1 MKHVYIPSEIPEK
14 PGVYVFRDR
23 FGTVIYV
30 GKAVNLRRRLGN
42 YFQPARRER
51 ADVKTRSLIKSI
63 DDWAFHVVR
72 NEEEALI
79 LESRLIKDYAPKY
92 NILMRDDKRYP
103 LLRLNMQDKFPTF
116 TKVRFERKNDPA
128 MYFGPFPNGSALQ
141 STLEFILRRF
151 KLRSCK
157 YDEPDEETIKRCMKR
172 AVKDCSAPCCGKIS
186 PEDYR
191 KKVEDALE
199 VLKGNIKELCAELD
213 EEMKQAA
220 AELKFE
226 KCAAIRD
233 VKQNLLAVFGPKVR
247 RFDNAELPERDDA
260 ASGIAAMKQL
270 QKELGLAKALDCIIC
285 FDISNIMGTL
295 AVASMVCF
303 RNGRPDR
310 SSYRHF
316 RIRTVEGSNDFA
328 MMKEAITRH
337 FSRLINENKPL
348 PDLLVVDGGKG
359 QLSSAV
365 DALVEIKCPVLPVI
379 GLAKREE
386 EIFLPGRSESVL
398 LSRSNPA
405 LKILQALRDEA
416 HRFAITYHKSL
427 RHKLLEYSVLDEI
440 QGIGEV
446 RKKEILSRIGSVAR
460 LKKMT
465 PEELSQKIPHLG
477 IKISEKII
485 DFLQNKG

>member
-1 MKHVYIPSEIPEK
+1 MKHEYLPSEIPPK

-42 YFQPARRER
+42 YFQPARAQR
-51 ADVKTRSLIKSI
+51 ADAKTRSLIKSI
-63 DDWAFHVVR
+63 DDWAFHLVR

-141 STLEFILRRF
+141 STLEFILRYF

-157 YDEPDEETIKRCMKR
+157 YDEPDEETIKRCMKK
-172 AVKDCSAPCCGKIS
+172 AVKDCSAPCCNRIT

-191 KKVEDALE
+191 KQVELALE
-199 VLKGNIKELCAELD
+199 VLKGNIKELCNKLD
-213 EEMKQAA
+213 EDMKQAA

-226 KCAAIRD
+226 KCARIRD
-233 VKQNLLAVFGPKVR
+233 VKQNLIAVFSPKVR
-247 RFDNAELPERDDA
+247 RFDNAELPERDDE

-270 QKELGLAKALDCIIC
+270 QTELGLAKPLDCIIC

-303 RNGRPDR
+303 RKGRPDR

-316 RIRTVEGSNDFA
+316 RIKTVEGSNDFA
-328 MMKEAITRH
+328 MMKEAISRH
-337 FSRLINENKPL
+337 FGRLLKENRPL

-365 DALVEIKCPVLPVI
+365 DALIEINCPVLPVI

-405 LKILQALRDEA
+405 LKVLQSLRDEA
-416 HRFAITYHKSL
+416 HRFAITYHRHL
-427 RHKLLEYSVLDEI
+427 RQKLLEYSVLDEI
-440 QGIGEV
+440 PGIGPK
-446 RKKEILSRIGSVAR
+446 RKKEILSKIGSVGA

-465 PEELSQKIPHLG
+465 AEELAQKISGLG
-477 IKISEKII
+477 IKNSEKII
-485 DFLQNKG
+485 AFLQDKS

>member
-1 MKHVYIPSEIPEK
+1 M
-14 PGVYVFRDR
+14 G
-23 FGTVIYV
+23 
-30 GKAVNLRRRLGN
+30 
-42 YFQPARRER
+42 
-51 ADVKTRSLIKSI
+51 
-63 DDWAFHVVR
+63 
-72 NEEEALI
+72 
-79 LESRLIKDYAPKY
+79 
-92 NILMRDDKRYP
+92 
-103 LLRLNMQDKFPTF
+103 
-116 TKVRFERKNDPA
+116 
-128 MYFGPFPNGSALQ
+128 
-141 STLEFILRRF
+141 
-151 KLRSCK
+151 
-157 YDEPDEETIKRCMKR
+157 
-172 AVKDCSAPCCGKIS
+172 
-186 PEDYR
+186 
-191 KKVEDALE
+191 
-199 VLKGNIKELCAELD
+199 
-213 EEMKQAA
+213 
-220 AELKFE
+220 
-226 KCAAIRD
+226 
-233 VKQNLLAVFGPKVR
+233 QNLLAVFGPKVR

-260 ASGIAAMKQL
+260 ASGVAAMKQL
-270 QKELGLAKALDCIIC
+270 QKELGLAKSLDCIIC

-316 RIRTVEGSNDFA
+316 RIKTVEGSNDFA

-337 FSRLINENKPL
+337 FSRLIREEKPL

-365 DALVEIKCPVLPVI
+365 DALVEIRCPVLPVI

-405 LKILQALRDEA
+405 LKVLQALRDEA

-427 RHKLLEYSVLDEI
+427 RQKLLEYSVLDEI

-477 IKISEKII
+477 MKISEKII

>member
-1 MKHVYIPSEIPEK
+1 MKHEYLPSEIPPK

-42 YFQPARRER
+42 YFQPARVER

-79 LESRLIKDYAPKY
+79 LESQLIKDYAPKY

-128 MYFGPFPNGSALQ
+128 MYF
-141 STLEFILRRF
+141 

-157 YDEPDEETIKRCMKR
+157 YDEPDEETIKRCMKK

-191 KKVEDALE
+191 RQVEQALE
-199 VLKGNIKELCAELD
+199 VLKGNTGELCDKLD
-213 EEMKQAA
+213 EEMRLAA

-226 KCAAIRD
+226 KCARLRD
-233 VKQNLLAVFGPKVR
+233 VKQNLLDVFSPKVR
-247 RFDNAELPERDDA
+247 RFENAELPERDDA
-260 ASGIAAMKQL
+260 ASGIVAMKQL
-270 QKELGLAKALDCIIC
+270 QKELKLSKPLDCIIC

-316 RIRTVEGSNDFA
+316 RIKTVEGSNDFA

-337 FSRLINENKPL
+337 FSHLIREKKPL

-365 DALVEIKCPVLPVI
+365 DALVEIRCPVLPVI

-386 EIFLPGRSESVL
+386 KIFLPGRSESVL

-405 LKILQALRDEA
+405 LKVLQALRDEA
-416 HRFAITYHKSL
+416 HRFAITYHKHL
-427 RHKLLEYSVLDEI
+427 RQRLLEYSILDEI
-440 QGIGEV
+440 QGIGEK

-465 PEELSQKIPHLG
+465 AEELSQKIPNLG
-477 IKISEKII
+477 MKISEKII
-485 DFLQNKG
+485 AFLQDKG

>member
-1 MKHVYIPSEIPEK
+1 MKHEYLPSEIPPK

-42 YFQPARRER
+42 YFQPARAMR
-51 ADVKTRSLIKSI
+51 ADAKTRSLIKSI
-63 DDWAFHVVR
+63 DDFAFHTVR

-172 AVKDCSAPCCGKIS
+172 AVRECSAPCCNRIS

-191 KKVEDALE
+191 AKVNEALE
-199 VLKGNIKELCAELD
+199 VLKGNTKELCAELD
-213 EEMKQAA
+213 EEMRAAA

-226 KCAAIRD
+226 KCARIRD

-247 RFDNAELPERDDA
+247 RFDNAVLPEREDE

-270 QKELGLAKALDCIIC
+270 QTELGLAKPLDTIIC

-303 RNGRPDR
+303 RHGRPDR

-316 RIRTVEGSNDFA
+316 RIKTVEGSNDFA
-328 MMKEAITRH
+328 MMKEAVTRH
-337 FSRLINENKPL
+337 FSRLINEEKPL

-365 DALVEIKCPVLPVI
+365 DALIAIKCPVLPVI

-405 LKILQALRDEA
+405 LKVLQALRDEA
-416 HRFAITYHKSL
+416 HRFAITYHKHL
-427 RHKLLEYSVLDEI
+427 RQRLLEYSVLDEI
-440 QGIGEV
+440 SGIGEV
-446 RKKEILSRIGSVAR
+446 RKKEILTRIGSVAR

-465 PEELSQKIPHLG
+465 PEELSAKIPNLG
-477 IKISEKII
+477 MKISEKII
-485 DFLQNKG
+485 AFLQDKG

>member
-1 MKHVYIPSEIPEK
+1 MKHEYLPSEIPPK

-23 FGTVIYV
+23 FGNVIYV

-42 YFQPARRER
+42 YFQPARAAK
-51 ADVKTRSLIKSI
+51 ADIKTRSLIKSI

-103 LLRLNMQDKFPTF
+103 LLRLNLQDKFPTF

-128 MYFGPFPNGSALQ
+128 LYFGPFPNGSALQ
-141 STLEFILRRF
+141 STLEFILRHF

-172 AVKDCSAPCCGKIS
+172 AVRDCSAPCCGKIS

-191 KKVEDALE
+191 RQVENALE
-199 VLKGNIKELCAELD
+199 ILKGNTKELCAELD
-213 EEMKQAA
+213 EEIKSAS

-226 KCAAIRD
+226 KCARLRD

-247 RFDNAELPERDDA
+247 RFDNAVLPERDDET
-260 ASGIAAMKQL
+260 SGIAAMKQL
-270 QKELGLAKALDCIIC
+270 QKELGLAKVLDTIIC

-303 RNGRPDR
+303 RNGHPDR

-337 FSRLINENKPL
+337 FGRLIRENRPL

-365 DALVEIKCPVLPVI
+365 DALIEINCPVLPVI

-405 LKILQALRDEA
+405 LKVLQSLRDEA
-416 HRFAITYHKSL
+416 HRFAITYHKHL
-427 RHKLLEYSVLDEI
+427 RQKLLEYSVLDEI
-440 QGIGEV
+440 QGVGET

-465 PEELSQKIPHLG
+465 PEELAAKIPNLG

-485 DFLQNKG
+485 AFLADKG

>member
-1 MKHVYIPSEIPEK
+1 MKHEYLPSEIPPK

-23 FGTVIYV
+23 FGNVIYV

-42 YFQPARRER
+42 YFQPARASR

-103 LLRLNMQDKFPTF
+103 LLRLNLHDNFPTF

-128 MYFGPFPNGSALQ
+128 LYFGPFPNGSALQ

-157 YDEPDEETIKRCMKR
+157 YDEPDEETVKRCMKR
-172 AVKDCSAPCCGKIS
+172 AVRDCSAPCCGRIS
-186 PEDYR
+186 KEAYR
-191 KKVEDALE
+191 KQVENALE
-199 VLKGNIKELCAELD
+199 VLKGNTTELCAELD

-226 KCAAIRD
+226 KCARLRD
-233 VKQNLLAVFGPKVR
+233 VKQNLLAVFGPRVR
-247 RFDNAELPERDDA
+247 RFENAVLPEREDE

-270 QKELGLAKALDCIIC
+270 QVELGLTGELETIIC

-310 SSYRHF
+310 SQYRHF
-316 RIRTVEGSNDFA
+316 RIKTVDGSNDFA
-328 MMKEAITRH
+328 MMQEAVTRH
-337 FSRLINENKPL
+337 FSRLIAENKKL

-365 DALVEIKCPVLPVI
+365 DALIGINCPVLPVI

-386 EIFLPGRSESVL
+386 EIFLPGRSESIL

-405 LKILQALRDEA
+405 LKVLQALRDEA
-416 HRFAITYHKSL
+416 HRFAVTYHRHL

-440 QGIGEV
+440 PGIGAI
-446 RKKEILSRIGSVAR
+446 RKKEILSRIGSVSR

-465 PEELSQKIPHLG
+465 PEELSARIPNLG

-485 DFLQNKG
+485 DFLQNKS